1 MSNQLTPMQELISE
15 LRILI
20 QLHPEDNIILSSVRR
35 KATELLQKEQQVH
48 EEIWD
53 DGNDN
58 ITYDELYGYDR
69 LLFFK
74 DYYNTKFKQNE
85 K

>member
-20 QLHPEDNIILSSVRR
+20 QLYPEDNIILSSVRR
-35 KATELLQKEQQVH
+35 KATELLPKEQQVI
-48 EEIWD
+48 EEFWN
-53 DGNDN
+53 DGMKSDN
-58 ITYDELYGYDR
+58 GH
-69 LLFFK
+69 FGNFK

-85 K
+85 SK